1 MSPRQGEVWWAE
13 GLDKRRPVLVVTRD
27 DVIAQ
32 LARIVVAPVTKTVR
46 GLPTEV
52 ELDERDGLR
61 QSSAASFDNLR
72 HLPTRSLTTKIGDAT
87 PSRRAD
93 ICRALSALADC

>member
-27 DVIAQ
+27 DVIPTLRRVA
-32 LARIVVAPVTKTVR
+32 VAPVTTTVR

-52 ELDERDGLR
+52 RLDQNDGLHET
-61 QSSAASFDNLR
+61 SVASFDNLR
-72 HLPTRSLTTKIGDAT
+72 LVPTRSLTTKIGEAS
-87 PSRRAD
+87 PSRRVQ

>member
-1 MSPRQGEVWWAE
+1 VWWAE

-27 DVIAQ
+27 DVIPN
-32 LARIVVAPVTKTVR
+32 LRRLVVAPVTTRVR

-52 ELDERDGLR
+52 ELDESDGLR
-61 QSSAASFDNLR
+61 ETSVASFDNLR
-72 HLPTRSLTTKIGDAT
+72 LVPSRSLTTKIGDT
-87 PSRRAD
+87 SPSRRAQ

>member
-1 MSPRQGEVWWAE
+1 MTPHQGDVWWAE

-27 DVIAQ
+27 DVIPN
-32 LARIVVAPVTKTVR
+32 LKRVVVAPITTRVR

-52 ELDERDGLR
+52 ELDESDGLPET
-61 QSSAASFDNLR
+61 SVASFDNLR
-72 HLPTRSLTTKIGDAT
+72 LVPSRSLTMRIGEAS
-87 PSRRAD
+87 PSRRAQ